1 MRKRLIAGNWKMHS
15 SRHDARELV
24 TAVQAGLPVGLA
36 HQVVFAPP
44 SVWLTEVAALLT
56 HTQVA
61 LSAQNLSEHTHGAY
75 TGELSAAMLKEAGCR
90 YVIVGH
96 SERRSLF
103 GEDNALVGRKTL
115 AAVQAGM
122 TPISCIGETL
132 SQRESGQTWD
142 VLKAQL
148 QGIAASLQQGDWAKL
163 VLAYEPVWAIGTGR
177 NATPEQAQEVHAQVR
192 QWLRQQAPAAAEQVQ
207 ILYGGSV
214 KPDNAAS
221 LMAQPDIDGALVG
234 GASLKA
240 NDFLHIILS

>member
-15 SRHDARELV
+15 SRQSARELV
-24 TAVQAGLPVGLA
+24 TAVQAGLPADLP

-44 SVWLTEVAALLT
+44 ALWLTEVATLLS
-56 HTQVA
+56 HPQVA
-61 LSAQNLSEHTHGAY
+61 LAAQNVSEHLQGAY
-75 TGELSAAMLKEAGCR
+75 TGELAAPMLKEAGCS

-96 SERRSLF
+96 SERRSLY

-115 AAVQAGM
+115 TALQVGL

-148 QGIAASLQQGDWAKL
+148 QGIAASLQPSDWAKL

-192 QWLRQQAPAAAEQVQ
+192 SWLRQQAPAAADTVQ

-214 KPDNAAS
+214 KPENATS
-221 LMAQPDIDGALVG
+221 LLSQTDIDGALVG

-240 NDFLHIILS
+240 NDFLNIILS